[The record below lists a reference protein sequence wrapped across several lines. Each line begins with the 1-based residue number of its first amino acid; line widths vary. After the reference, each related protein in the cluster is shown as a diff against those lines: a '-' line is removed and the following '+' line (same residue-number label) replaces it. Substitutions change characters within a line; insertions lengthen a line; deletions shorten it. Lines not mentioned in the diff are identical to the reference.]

1 MISEAPTGSQVHTV
15 VGIDFAAVSRFNVGV
30 EVQILRGVEVG
41 AEAVFI
47 PSAAKILR
55 EAPAMA
61 LERIGVA
68 RLSLPIVKDGR
79 PDVYVAFVFRKFKAG
94 HEART
99 TDERFSRILFHAVVG
114 GRRVIDAFNPTVHE
128 FDLRLDEEGVDGMET
143 VPCFN
148 GEGEHIGV
156 IVSLDVARIGRD
168 VELVVDSAD
177 LQRTVE
183 ECPIVE

>member
-1 MISEAPTGSQVHTV
+1 
-15 VGIDFAAVSRFNVGV
+15 
-30 EVQILRGVEVG
+30 
-41 AEAVFI
+41 
-47 PSAAKILR
+47 
-55 EAPAMA
+55 
-61 LERIGVA
+61 
-68 RLSLPIVKDGR
+68 
-79 PDVYVAFVFRKFKAG
+79 
-94 HEART
+94 
-99 TDERFSRILFHAVVG
+99 
-114 GRRVIDAFNPTVHE
+114 
-128 FDLRLDEEGVDGMET
+128 MET

>member
-55 EAPAMA
+55 ETSAMA

-68 RLSLPIVKDGR
+68 RLSLPID
-79 PDVYVAFVFRKFKAG
+79 
-94 HEART
+94 
-99 TDERFSRILFHAVVG
+99 
-114 GRRVIDAFNPTVHE
+114 
-128 FDLRLDEEGVDGMET
+128 
-143 VPCFN
+143 
-148 GEGEHIGV
+148 
-156 IVSLDVARIGRD
+156 SLDVARIGRD
-168 VELVVDSAD
+168 VELVVDFSVPSRNAP
-177 LQRTVE
+177 LSNSFVT
-183 ECPIVE
+183 